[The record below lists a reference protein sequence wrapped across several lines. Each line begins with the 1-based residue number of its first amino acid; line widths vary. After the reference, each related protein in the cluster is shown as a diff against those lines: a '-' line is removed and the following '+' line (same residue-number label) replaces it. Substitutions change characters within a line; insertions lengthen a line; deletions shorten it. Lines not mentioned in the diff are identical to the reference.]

1 MSRFVLD
8 VRLLPCDVS
17 LWGFFVTYPPVQ
29 PSLLPSSLTWI
40 LQLVK
45 DGLVIRLPQ
54 VVHSRA
60 RVNLRHE
67 AKK

>member
-1 MSRFVLD
+1 MSLILTLLCRTTAVPPHLD
-8 VRLLPCDVS
+8 ETTHLGAP
-17 LWGFFVTYPPVQ
+17 
-29 PSLLPSSLTWI
+29 
-40 LQLVK
+40 QLVK